1 MTFAVVAVTCHPDPP
16 SRKDLLSPGPTAA
29 ALRSCQGLPQLQ
41 SCFLQ
46 GHVPSQQPTS
56 AEGWWWGYNG
66 TRQRQAMLTDC
77 FSGSTPMG
85 LATSAPRL
93 HCRASFSATPAF
105 PLFFPC
111 GFLSRAPPKEH
122 LHTKPRVTMPF
133 PEAQPQHFKIKW
145 LSCSFMAK
153 IHK

>member
-1 MTFAVVAVTCHPDPP
+1 MTFAVVAVTCHPDRPC
-16 SRKDLLSPGPTAA
+16 RKDLLSPVPTAA

-41 SCFLQ
+41 SCLLQ

-66 TRQRQAMLTDC
+66 TRQRQAMLTDP

-93 HCRASFSATPAF
+93 HRRASFSATPAF

-111 GFLSRAPPKEH
+111 GFLSRATPKEH
-122 LHTKPRVTMPF
+122 STHKTPCHHALPRGSTTTF
-133 PEAQPQHFKIKW
+133 QNK
-145 LSCSFMAK
+145 MA
-153 IHK
+153 ILFL